1 MPPLPGEERMLTLF
15 ADIHSY
21 FAAPTAKP
29 LHHRFDK
36 GSYLYIYHDAARR
49 TTRIEIANN
58 PGTPEQDAFNG
69 ALDHV
74 RLQHSTKFPTRCTL
88 IVDGNAPGQTP
99 SANANPLEWR
109 LPSADPRDEGKV
121 VFRLHTLDIYLWTVD
136 DANLFLDTLE
146 HVLSPGQVETD
157 RHPPLSTSQ
166 GAISSVVQQLENVAI
181 TDPAYANGQTRN
193 SRTEPPPM
201 PQPGSQPA
209 AEQPKEQT
217 GNSNYAPL
225 AYNPAAPAA
234 PEPIQHRE
242 KTPPPEDGVEGTG
255 LAAAA
260 AADHGH
266 PYASPPLSAGY
277 ATPPSHQ
284 VPYTVPGAM
293 QPSYSSPPPSAG
305 PSLESFPSHSSVQT
319 PTRAPSF
326 SGPPVT
332 GNIVAGQGTMSFAPP
347 PLAPNSL
354 SYSQHPYA
362 PQSLYHHHNQPQ
374 YADYLQNQSVPS
386 SLPLGGYSNFSYEQP
401 HQHHGDRS
409 EYDVHSQVYRPTEA
423 EASSRN
429 YKHSVKALKN
439 PGRPHKLEDKA
450 ARLESGVNRFIKKLE
465 KKI

>member
-15 ADIHSY
+15 ADVHCY
-21 FAAPTAKP
+21 FTAPTPKP

-36 GSYLYIYHDAARR
+36 GSYLYIYHDAAQHR
-49 TTRIEIANN
+49 TRIEVANN

-69 ALDHV
+69 ALDYV

-88 IVDGNAPGQTP
+88 IVDGNAPEQTP
-99 SANANPLEWR
+99 SALANPHEWR
-109 LPSADPRDEGKV
+109 LPSADPRDEGKF
-121 VFRLHTLDIYLWTVD
+121 VFRLHTLDIYLWTLD

-146 HVLSPGQVETD
+146 RVLAPSQVETD
-157 RHPPLSTSQ
+157 RHPPSSTSQ
-166 GAISSVVQQLENVAI
+166 GAVSSVVQQLENVAI

-193 SRTEPPPM
+193 SRTEPPVM
-201 PQPGSQPA
+201 PQSVPQPA

-217 GNSNYAPL
+217 DNSNYAPL

-234 PEPIQHRE
+234 PEPIKHRE
-242 KTPPPEDGVEGTG
+242 KTPPPTDGVEGTG

-284 VPYTVPGAM
+284 LPYSVPGAI
-293 QPSYSSPPPSAG
+293 QTAYSSPPPSAG
-305 PSLESFPSHSSVQT
+305 PSQDSFQPHSSVQT
-319 PTRAPSF
+319 PSRALSF

-332 GNIVAGQGTMSFAPP
+332 GTMSFALPSQ
-347 PLAPNSL
+347 APTSL
-354 SYSQHPYA
+354 SYTQHSYA
-362 PQSLYHHHNQPQ
+362 PQSLHHHHQPH
-374 YADYLQNQSVPS
+374 YADYLQNQPVSPA
-386 SLPLGGYSNFSYEQP
+386 LPPGGYSNFSYEQP
-401 HQHHGDRS
+401 QRQHSDRS

-423 EASSRN
+423 EASSHH
-429 YKHSVKALKN
+429 YKHSVKAQKN
-439 PGRPHKLEDKA
+439 SSRPHKLEDKA